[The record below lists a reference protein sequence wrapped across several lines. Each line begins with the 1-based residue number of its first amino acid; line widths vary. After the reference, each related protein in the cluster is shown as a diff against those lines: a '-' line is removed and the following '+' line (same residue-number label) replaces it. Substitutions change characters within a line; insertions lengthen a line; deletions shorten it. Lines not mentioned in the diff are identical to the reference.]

1 MAEIGGS
8 ASTKIIGVSVLLTW
22 NVMDIEKNVALDLLD
37 GYQFD
42 NVGEDFRVGEPV
54 VDIGLGS
61 SVVWSELDADNPWS
75 GRTLLVN
82 EEEDAKLGKCL
93 PGRNIALEAFWCVE
107 ERL

>member
-42 NVGEDFRVGEPV
+42 NVASAPELSDP
-54 VDIGLGS
+54 DWMLIIPGLVEHFWLTRRRMQS
-61 SVVWSELDADNPWS
+61 CASASQ
-75 GRTLLVN
+75 
-82 EEEDAKLGKCL
+82 EE
-93 PGRNIALEAFWCVE
+93 I
-107 ERL
+107 